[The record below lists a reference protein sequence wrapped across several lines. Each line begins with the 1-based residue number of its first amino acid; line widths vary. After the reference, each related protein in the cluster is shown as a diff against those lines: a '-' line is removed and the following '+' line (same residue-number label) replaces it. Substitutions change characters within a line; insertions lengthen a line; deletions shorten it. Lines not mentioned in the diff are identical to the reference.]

1 MDVSLVLGLLIGIGL
16 LIGSIVVQGPLGA
29 FLDLSSVMITIGGSI
44 AALMVN
50 FPLAELARIWA
61 IFKIALANQE
71 HDPHEIIETLVRF
84 AEVSRRE
91 GLLALK
97 NDLKSLMIH
106 FSRRGFSL

>member
-29 FLDLSSVMITIGGSI
+29 FWDLSSVMITIGGSI

-61 IFKIALANQE
+61 IF
-71 HDPHEIIETLVRF
+71 
-84 AEVSRRE
+84 
-91 GLLALK
+91 
-97 NDLKSLMIH
+97 
-106 FSRRGFSL
+106 